1 MVHMLRL
8 AVIAAVLGCSSGQYS
23 AASSTASTTS
33 TLSITP
39 ALDSTLT
46 QLFAL
51 ELAPG
56 MAVAV
61 VRDTQVIYAK
71 GFGWAD
77 VEARRPVTPETIF
90 YIASTTKSFTGLAA
104 VLLDEQGRLDLD
116 APLSRY
122 LPTAKLQSPLN
133 ADSITIRSL
142 LSHTHGIDNDGPIVF
157 RTAYSGEHTNDRL
170 VGLLAAHPPAK
181 TGREYV
187 YGNIGY
193 NIAALAMDA
202 TLGESW
208 RDVLQRLIFQPLGM
222 TSTTAYVSRM
232 PRERLAQPYRR
243 EPTGFGRAP
252 YNKGDANMQAAGGLV
267 STAADMA
274 RWLEVHINIGVV
286 DGRRVFPASAV
297 AETHRRQATF
307 SQNTRGFAV
316 NGYGFGW
323 QIGTLGADTVLVH
336 GGGFLGFTT
345 SMSFMP
351 QRRIGVVVM
360 TNDNGTGFIL
370 AELASRAVYSRL
382 ITGEGFTADSLARVR
397 AEAEGFRER
406 VAADRARR
414 AARPQTLPF
423 PLEAYAGTY
432 ENDLYGRLVFSIV
445 NGKLEARAGAAQSAV
460 EVFDGANNA
469 LRVELTGSG
478 QVARFGFEGSRAVSV
493 EIGGVVFRRV

>member
-1 MVHMLRL
+1 MTRL
-8 AVIAAVLGCSSGQYS
+8 ALLALVAGCATQYP
-23 AASSTASTTS
+23 STTS
-33 TLSITP
+33 TSSTTSTTSTTSG
-39 ALDSTLT
+39 LDSTLA
-46 QLFAL
+46 QIFAL
-51 ELAPG
+51 DLAPG
-56 MAVAV
+56 MSVAA
-61 VRDTQVIYAK
+61 VRDTQLIYAK

-77 VEARRPVTPETIF
+77 VEARRPVTPQTIF

-122 LPTAKLQSPLN
+122 LPTARLQSPLN
-133 ADSITIRSL
+133 PDSITLRSL

-170 VGLLAAHPPAK
+170 VALLASHPPAK
-181 TGREYV
+181 TGRDYV

-202 TLGESW
+202 TTGESW
-208 RDVLQRLIFQPLGM
+208 REVLQRMIFQPLGM

-243 EPTGFGRAP
+243 EPTGFARAP

-267 STAADMA
+267 STASDIA
-274 RWLEVHINIGVV
+274 RWLEAHINDGVV
-286 DGRRVFPASAV
+286 DGRRVFSASSI
-297 AETHRRQATF
+297 AETHRRHATF
-307 SQNTRGFAV
+307 RREVRGLML

-323 QIGTLGADTVLVH
+323 QIGTLGADTILTH
-336 GGGFLGFTT
+336 GGGFLGFSTH
-345 SMSFMP
+345 MSFMP

-360 TNDNGTGFIL
+360 TNENGTGSAL
-370 AELASRAVYSRL
+370 AELAARAVYGQLISGQPLSSDSLSRL
-382 ITGEGFTADSLARVR
+382 RT
-397 AEAEGFRER
+397 EAAAARER
-406 VAADRARR
+406 IAADRARR

-432 ENDLYGRLVFSIV
+432 ENELYGRLVFSVV
-445 NGKLEARAGAAQSAV
+445 NGKLEARAGQAWSAV
-460 EVFDGANNA
+460 EVFDGAQNA

-478 QVARFGFEGSRAVSV
+478 TVARFTFEGNRAVVVDVS
-493 EIGGVVFRRV
+493 GVRFGRVD

>member
-1 MVHMLRL
+1 MRRL
-8 AVIAAVLGCSSGQYS
+8 AVIAAVLGCSSAQYAPVS
-23 AASSTASTTS
+23 SIPSSTA
-33 TLSITP
+33 
-39 ALDSTLT
+39 ALDSTLS

-51 ELAPG
+51 DLAPG

-77 VEARRPVTPETIF
+77 VEAKRPVTPETIF

-104 VLLDEQGRLDLD
+104 VLLDEQGRFDLD

-122 LPTAKLQSPLN
+122 LPTAKLQSPLDP
-133 ADSITIRSL
+133 DSITIRSL

-157 RTAYSGEHTNDRL
+157 RTAYTGEHTNDRL
-170 VGLLAAHPPAK
+170 VALLASHPPAK

-208 RDVLQRLIFQPLGM
+208 RDVLQRMIFQPLGM

-243 EPTGFGRAP
+243 DPTGFARAP

-274 RWLEVHINIGVV
+274 RWLEAHITHGVV
-286 DGRRVFPASAV
+286 DGRRVFPASAI
-297 AETHRRQATF
+297 AETHRRQATL
-307 SQNTRGFAV
+307 SQNARGFAV
-316 NGYGFGW
+316 HGYGFGW
-323 QIGTLGADTVLVH
+323 QIGMLGGDTVLAH

-345 SMSFMP
+345 NMSFMP
-351 QRRIGVVVM
+351 QRRIGVIVM
-360 TNDNGTGFIL
+360 TNENGTGFVL

-382 ITGEGFTADSLARVR
+382 INGEGFTPDSLARIR

-432 ENDLYGRLVFSIV
+432 ENELYGRLVFSVV
-445 NGKLEARAGAAQSAV
+445 NGKLEARAGQAWSAV
-460 EVFDGANNA
+460 EVFDGAQNA

-478 QVARFGFEGSRAVSV
+478 QVARFGFEGNRAVSV
-493 EIGGVVFRRV
+493 EVSGVRFRRVD